1 MRFEPIRD
9 FSKPLKMNENQE
21 AKLEEA
27 VLKDLVRIAKEQLT
41 SSKEDVKKVIVMI
54 HKVLKLN

>member
-41 SSKEDVKKVIVMI
+41 SSK
-54 HKVLKLN
+54 